1 MSLIMTA
8 TQECPLSVTFKD
20 AQGNPAKVESG
31 EWSVTDPSIFEI
43 HPNDTD
49 LTKAIVVARA
59 PGTGQVNV
67 KADARFGP
75 DVKEIFGL
83 LDVEIVSAE
92 AVVVEISAGTP
103 IETPHVEPHASAAKG
118 KK

>member
-1 MSLIMTA
+1 MSLIMTVA
-8 TQECPLSVTFKD
+8 QECPLSVTFKD
-20 AQGNPAKVESG
+20 DQGNPAQVESG
-31 EWSVTDPSIFEI
+31 EWSVTDPSIITI
-43 HPNDTD
+43 HTDPQD
-49 LTKAIVVARA
+49 LTKAIVAATGV

-83 LDVEIVSAE
+83 LDVQIVSSE
-92 AVVVEISAGTP
+92 ATVVEISAGTP
-103 IETPHVEPHASAAKG
+103 SDMNPTVTPHAKG